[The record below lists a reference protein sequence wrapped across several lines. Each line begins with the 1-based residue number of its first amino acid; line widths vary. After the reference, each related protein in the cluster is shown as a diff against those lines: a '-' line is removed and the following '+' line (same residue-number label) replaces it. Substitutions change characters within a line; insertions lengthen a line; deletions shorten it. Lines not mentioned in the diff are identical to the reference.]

1 MKHCVIIGAGIS
13 GVIAAQRLKKSG
25 WQVTLLE
32 KSAGY
37 GGRMA
42 TRRVGEAICDHGAQ
56 FFTMHSMFFR
66 VLVEEMQDAQVVGQ
80 WSRGFLNGERK
91 LALDGYLRFYGL
103 QGMNQVVRY
112 LAEGLDVRLQEK
124 VIGFS
129 QVGDTWHIQC
139 ESGLQ
144 LGADAL
150 IVTAPLPQ
158 SLQLLKQANGLT
170 PDPKLWEK
178 LETIKYDPCIAI
190 LVTLDGPSGLPEPGG
205 LAQTDPMSPIQ
216 WIADNRRKGISPV
229 DSVTVHGT
237 AHFSRQHWKIDRE
250 AAGEKLWEAV
260 QPLLSAQRIEMQ
272 THGWR
277 FAQPKQVLEANSAT
291 LSTAPPLLLAGDA
304 FGDRLNPI
312 EGAALSGLD
321 AAKAL
326 LALRT

>member
-1 MKHCVIIGAGIS
+1 MSQCVIVGAGIS
-13 GVIAAQRLKKSG
+13 GVIAARRLHKAG
-25 WQVTLLE
+25 WHVTLLE

-42 TRRVGEAICDHGAQ
+42 TRRVGAALCDHGAQ

-66 VLVEEMQDAQVVGQ
+66 VLVEEMQDAGVVSQ

-91 LALDGYLRFYGL
+91 LALDGYLRFYGVN
-103 QGMNQVVRY
+103 GMNNVVRY
-112 LAEGLDVRLQEK
+112 LAEGLDVRREEK
-124 VIGFS
+124 AIGFS
-129 QVGDTWHIQC
+129 QVGDTWHVQC

-158 SLQLLKQANGLT
+158 SLQLLKQTNGLS
-170 PDPKLWEK
+170 PDPKQWEQ
-178 LETIKYDPCIAI
+178 LEAVKYDPCIAI
-190 LVTLDGPSGLPEPGG
+190 MVQLDGPSGLPEPGG

-216 WIADNRRKGISPV
+216 WIADNQRKGISPV

-237 AHFSRQHWKIDRE
+237 AHFSRQHWKLDRD

-260 QPLLSAQRIEMQ
+260 QPLLSAQRVEMQ

-291 LSTAPPLLLAGDA
+291 LSTSPPLLLAGDA

-321 AAKAL
+321 AAKEL
-326 LALRT
+326 LKLKA